1 MSAASPVV
9 SKAPFAQLAVAAYRV
24 LGFAVLTAI
33 LLGLV
38 SYMGIHVFF
47 LVSSRWMLPAIV
59 SPTDERVLL
68 LRSQI
73 AQQTALRARLV
84 AEREL
89 AEAALREAHRLV
101 EVQDAFGTRARTAV
115 AADLVD
121 RRRYLARLTRLS
133 GDQNASEADAAA
145 ASDAL
150 AAISREQLDAEH
162 AAGVI
167 DRDEFMRGQY
177 QLAQMADTRVA
188 MAGRGVEIARERRAV
203 EREIAALR
211 SLLASPATFGTGTA
225 GDELTAEVL
234 RLAQELALG
243 ELERRKAVD
252 GFETAKTTLG
262 AIDIALEQYD
272 ELLGS
277 LEGSAYLEALE
288 QRLTVAFVPYEN
300 LGSIASGDLLYGC
313 HLGVLAC
320 REIGTVVRVLEGEVT
335 LDHPLRRETMRGRM
349 VQLDVGDSSW
359 AQEKVLFAGRAPL
372 FL

>member
-1 MSAASPVV
+1 VSATPP
-9 SKAPFAQLAVAAYRV
+9 APSGAPLAQLAVAAYRV

-33 LLGLV
+33 LVGLV

-59 SPTDERVLL
+59 SPTDERVLV

-84 AEREL
+84 AEREM
-89 AEAALREAHRLV
+89 AEAALRDAHRLV
-101 EVQDAFGTRARTAV
+101 EVQNAFAERARAAV
-115 AADLVD
+115 EADLAD
-121 RRRYLARLTRLS
+121 RQRYLARLTSLS
-133 GDQNASEADAAA
+133 SDQRTSEADATA

-150 AAISREQLDAEH
+150 ASVSREQLDAEH

-167 DRDEFMRGQY
+167 DREEYMRGQY
-177 QLAQMADTRVA
+177 QLTQMADMRVA
-188 MAGRGVEIARERRAV
+188 MAARGVEIARERRTV
-203 EREIAALR
+203 EREVRALR
-211 SLLASPATFGTGTA
+211 SLLEAPAAFGTDDA
-225 GDELTAEVL
+225 GGELTSEVL
-234 RLAQELALG
+234 RLAQELARG
-243 ELERRKAVD
+243 ELERQKAID

-262 AIDIALEQYD
+262 AIDVALEEYD

-300 LGSIASGDLLYGC
+300 LGSIADDDALFGC
-313 HLGVLAC
+313 RIGVLIC
-320 REIGTVVRVLEGEVT
+320 SEIGKIVRVLEGEVV
-335 LDHPLRRETMRGRM
+335 LDHPLRRESMRGRM
-349 VQLDVGDSSW
+349 VELEIADASW

-372 FL
+372 LL